1 MGSSLLAL
9 HAADASVAFAP
20 LPRTA
25 ADLLRDAERVR
36 AVLPPARPGSHV
48 LIAVHDDDYHFAV
61 ALFGCWAAGHAV
73 ALGPVDVARDAFLRL
88 AQRPEIT
95 AVLHD
100 TFSGAPLRIDR
111 LLVDARDDV
120 PPLERNAWAANNLG
134 VTFYDDALAP
144 LELCR
149 SQLLDETAALARAAG
164 LPERARTVATVSPE
178 TRHGLTLGLLWP
190 LLSGGA
196 FARARAHAVTDAA
209 ILITSPAH
217 LRAWL
222 RSSPQLSAAEL
233 HVVSSGGPL
242 PDAARARLAQHS
254 QLRVHDLGDASD
266 RRALLE
272 EQLAWQPG
280 VADAAVVELGP
291 ARRMLIVAADGCDER
306 ELREGFER
314 VLVLPP
320 DARAMQRGASGQHS
334 RARLLR
340 ALDLTVDA
348 RPLAFELEL
357 REQRRESDRAVYRI
371 HVPATYVYFEGH
383 FPGHPI
389 LPGAAQLSEMVLP
402 CVRRARPELGPL
414 TRMTRIKFQERIK
427 PDDSIDVALS
437 FPSDPSQVDFS
448 LRRGETV
455 CAAGRLSFAIES
467 EGPQP

>member
-1 MGSSLLAL
+1 MSSSLLAL

-25 ADLLRDAERVR
+25 ADLLRDAARVR
-36 AVLPPARPGSHV
+36 AALPASRPGSHV
-48 LIAVHDDDYHFAV
+48 LLAVHGDDYHFAV
-61 ALFGCWAAGHAV
+61 ALFACWAAGHAV
-73 ALGPVDVARDAFLRL
+73 ALAPVDVPRDVFLRV
-88 AQRPEIT
+88 AQRPEIA

-111 LLVDARDDV
+111 LLAGASDDV
-120 PPLERNAWAANNLG
+120 PLLERSAWEANDLG
-134 VTFYDDALAP
+134 IAFYDDALAP
-144 LELCR
+144 LPLRR
-149 SQLLDETAALARAAG
+149 SQLLDEAVALARAAG
-164 LPERARTVATVSPE
+164 LPERARTAATVSPE
-178 TRHGLTLGLLWP
+178 TRHGLALGLLWP

-196 FARARAHAVTDAA
+196 FARARTLAATDAE
-209 ILITSPAH
+209 ILVTSPAH

-222 RSSPQLSAAEL
+222 RDSPQLSAAEL
-233 HVVSSGGPL
+233 HIVSAGAPL
-242 PDAARARLAQHS
+242 PDAARARIAQHA
-254 QLRVHDLGDASD
+254 QLRVHDLGDAGD

-272 EQLAWQPG
+272 EQIAWQTG

-291 ARRMLIVAADGCDER
+291 TRRMLIVAADGCDVR
-306 ELREGFER
+306 ALHEGFER
-314 VLVLPP
+314 VLLLPRTAP
-320 DARAMQRGASGQHS
+320 ALQRDASGQHS

-340 ALDLTVDA
+340 ALDRTA
-348 RPLAFELEL
+348 AGEPLAFELEL

-437 FPSDPSQVDFS
+437 FPSDPLHVDFS

-455 CAAGRLSFAIES
+455 CAAGRLSFAAKPE
-467 EGPQP
+467 EAQP